1 MLFLDSE
8 FSLEE
13 ILNGSRRGMFAD
25 LVKDFL
31 ATDRQVVRLNFAE
44 MDSAS
49 KNSVQNGVNTY
60 VKRNGLSV
68 KCVIRSGDLYLIN
81 PNGSIK
87 RSLYCRKKNGS
98 KSKDLR
104 GGILLATKEG
114 FVA

>member
-8 FSLEE
+8 FTLEE
-13 ILNGSRRGMFAD
+13 ILSNQRKGMFAD

-49 KNSVQNGVNTY
+49 KNAVQNGVNAY
-60 VKRNGLSV
+60 VKRSGLSV
-68 KCVIRSGDLYLIN
+68 KCVIRNGDIYLVN

-87 RSLYCRKKNGS
+87 
-98 KSKDLR
+98 
-104 GGILLATKEG
+104 
-114 FVA
+114 